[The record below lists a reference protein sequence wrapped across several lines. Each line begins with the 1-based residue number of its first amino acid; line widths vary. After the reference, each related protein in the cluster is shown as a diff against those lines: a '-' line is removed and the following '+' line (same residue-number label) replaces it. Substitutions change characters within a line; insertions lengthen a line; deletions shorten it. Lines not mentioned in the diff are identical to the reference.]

1 MYVENLAIGIFV
13 LQNSPV
19 KIILPKLK
27 NAKDPMCW

>member
-13 LQNSPV
+13 LQNSRV

-27 NAKDPMCW
+27 YAKDPMCW